1 MKIPFAQQG
10 LPYLLGL
17 LFLTAITYFF
27 SLYIAAFFLF
37 LALFVLYFFRD
48 PERRFDSSENL
59 LLSPADGRVMSIL
72 EINEE
77 EYIRGKAIKVSIFLS
92 LFNVHINRIPVSGTV
107 TYQQYRPGKMLPA
120 FKSHASELNER
131 NTIGVDTGTTKILVR
146 QITGLVARRIVWWVK
161 PGDKVKQ
168 GERFGLIKFGS
179 CTEIIVPKD
188 QVEILVRQ
196 GDKVVASQTVI
207 GRLLISD
214 E

>member
-1 MKIPFAQQG
+1 MPFARQG

-17 LFLTAITYFF
+17 LFLTVITYFF
-27 SLYIAAFFLF
+27 SLYIAVFFLV

-48 PERRFDSSENL
+48 PERRFDSSENS

-77 EYIRGKAIKVSIFLS
+77 DYIRGKALKVSIFLS
-92 LFNVHINRIPVSGTV
+92 LFNVHINRIPIGGTV
-107 TYQQYRPGKMLPA
+107 TYQQYRPGQMLPA

-131 NTIGVDTGTTKILVR
+131 NTIGVDTGIAKILVR

-161 PGDKVKQ
+161 PGDEVQQ

-196 GDKVVASQTVI
+196 GDKVVGGQTVI
-207 GRLLISD
+207 GRLIKSD
-214 E
+214 K

>member
-1 MKIPFAQQG
+1 MPFARQG

-17 LFLTAITYFF
+17 LFLTVITYFF
-27 SLYIAAFFLF
+27 SLYIAVFFLV

-48 PERRFDSSENL
+48 PERRFDSSENS

-77 EYIRGKAIKVSIFLS
+77 DYIRGKALKVSIFLS
-92 LFNVHINRIPVSGTV
+92 LFNVHINRIPIGGTV
-107 TYQQYRPGKMLPA
+107 TYQQYRPGQMLPA

-131 NTIGVDTGTTKILVR
+131 NTIGVDTGTAKILVR

-161 PGDKVKQ
+161 PGDEVQQ

-196 GDKVVASQTVI
+196 GDKVVGGQTVI
-207 GRLLISD
+207 GRLIKSD
-214 E
+214 K